1 MVTERNRPVLIV
13 GAGAGGLSASTLLAH
28 HGIQSLLID
37 RRREVFVYPKARNL
51 TFRTLE
57 ILRGVGLGG
66 AVAAAAEHI
75 SNMIGK
81 RTLSDAEAT
90 QVMGADFFP
99 SAEAVSPEPF
109 GKYCPQSK
117 LEPILLA
124 ESRRLGCD
132 VRYGVELVSLRQ
144 DDTGVVATIRDLDSG
159 ASQVVHTDYLIAA
172 DGTHSHIRRELGI
185 ATSGFGKLPLFF
197 VFIYFRAPWRQFVPE
212 LGDGD
217 AVQIKNGAVTGVLLA
232 AQGDLALFA
241 CTYSP
246 RRGETIDKFT
256 REWCRELILKVVGAP
271 IDINIVDI
279 APWQPYEQVA
289 DRFRQGRVFL
299 VGDAAHTMPPFKGGG
314 ANTAIHSAHNLAWK
328 LAAVLKGVAGP
339 ALLDTFEAE
348 RRPVGL
354 FAARQSLS
362 GPGASFFEAS
372 EDRPTLPAE
381 EDLPFFYM
389 IAGYKYRSRAVV
401 TNEALPSDPDK
412 VQLTDREQLHGEPG
426 TRLPH
431 AWVQRDGERVS
442 TLDLHGGGLLRLI
455 TGSDGAPWV
464 SAAGSVSASQAVQ
477 IDVYRIGP
485 EEAIQDLDG
494 RWAQLTGLSPDAA
507 LLVRPDDFVGW
518 QADALPRSPT
528 DELRK
533 VIRQILARDD

>member
-1 MVTERNRPVLIV
+1 VTERDHPVLIV

-28 HGIQSLLID
+28 HGIQSRLID
-37 RRREVFVYPKARNL
+37 RRREIFVYPKARNL

-57 ILRGVGLGG
+57 ILRDVGLGP
-66 AVAAAAEHI
+66 AVNAAAEPI
-75 SNMIGK
+75 SSIIGK
-81 RTLSDAEAT
+81 RALSDAEAT
-90 QVMGADFFP
+90 RVMGADSFP

-132 VRYGVELVSLRQ
+132 VRYGMELVSLRQ
-144 DDTGVVATIRDLDSG
+144 DETGVVATIKDLDSG
-159 ASQVVHTDYLIAA
+159 ASRVVHTEYLIAA

-217 AVQIKNGAVTGVLLA
+217 GVQIKNDAVTGVLVA
-232 AQGDLALFA
+232 AQGDLALFG

-246 RRGETIDKFT
+246 SRGEAIDMFT
-256 REWCRELILKVVGAP
+256 REWCQGLILKVIGAP
-271 IDINIVDI
+271 IDIEIVDI

-339 ALLDTFEAE
+339 ALLDTYEAE

-354 FAARQSLS
+354 FAARQSAT
-362 GPGASFFEAS
+362 GPGASFFETS

-401 TNEALPSDPDK
+401 TNETLPSDPD
-412 VQLTDREQLHGEPG
+412 VLQLVDGEQLRGEPG

-431 AWVQRDGERVS
+431 AWVRRDGERVS
-442 TLDLHGGGLLRLI
+442 TLDLHGGGLRLF
-455 TGSDGAPWV
+455 TGAGGAPWV
-464 SAAGSVSASQAVQ
+464 SAAGSVSASLTVP

-485 EEAIQDLDG
+485 EAIQDLDG
-494 RWAQLTGLSPDAA
+494 RWAQLTGLSPEAA
-507 LLVRPDDFVGW
+507 ILVRPDDFVGW
-518 QADALPRSPT
+518 RADTLPRSP
-528 DELRK
+528 DEELRK
-533 VIRQILARDD
+533 VVRQILSRD

>member
-1 MVTERNRPVLIV
+1 VTERNRLVLVV

-37 RRREVFVYPKARNL
+37 RRREIFVYPKARNL
-51 TFRTLE
+51 TFRSLE
-57 ILRGVGLGG
+57 ILRGVGLGP
-66 AVAAAAEHI
+66 AVNASADHI
-75 SNMIGK
+75 SNVVSK
-81 RTLSDAEAT
+81 HTLSDAAVT
-90 QVMGADFFP
+90 PALGADFFP

-117 LEPILLA
+117 LEPILVA

-132 VRYGVELVSLRQ
+132 VRYGVELMSLRQ
-144 DDTGVVATIRDLDSG
+144 DDTGVVATIKNLDNG
-159 ASQVVHTDYLIAA
+159 TSQVVHANYLIAA

-185 ATSGFGKLPLFF
+185 AVSGLGQLPIFV
-197 VFIYFRAPWRQFVPE
+197 VFIYFRAPWRQFVPG
-212 LGDGD
+212 LGDADG
-217 AVQIKNGAVTGVLLA
+217 VQINNASATGMLLA
-232 AQGDLALFA
+232 AQDDLAVFA
-241 CTYSP
+241 HTYFPS
-246 RRGETIDKFT
+246 RGETVGRFT
-256 REWCRELILKVVGAP
+256 PAWCRELILKAVGTP
-271 IDINIVDI
+271 IDIEIVDI

-289 DRFRQGRVFL
+289 DQFRCGRVFL
-299 VGDAAHTMPPFKGGG
+299 VGDSAHTMPPFKGGG

-328 LAAVLKGVAGP
+328 LAAVLNGTAGP
-339 ALLDTFEAE
+339 KLLDSYQAE

-354 FAARQSLS
+354 FAARQSLT
-362 GPGASFFEAS
+362 GPGASFLELAD
-372 EDRPTLPAE
+372 DRPTLPAGE
-381 EDLPFFYM
+381 ERPFFYM

-401 TNEALPSDPDK
+401 TNEPAPIDADQ
-412 VQLTDREQLHGEPG
+412 VQLVDGEQLHAEPG

-431 AWVQRDGERVS
+431 SWVQHNGKRVS
-442 TLDLHGGGLLRLI
+442 TLDLHGGGLRLF
-455 TGSDGAPWV
+455 TGASGAPWV
-464 SAAGSVSASQAVQ
+464 SAAASVSTSLGVP

-518 QADALPRSPT
+518 RADTLPPSPI

-533 VIRQILARDD
+533 VIRQIFARD

>member
-1 MVTERNRPVLIV
+1 MDGGRRVLIV
-13 GAGAGGLSASTLLAH
+13 GAGAGGLSASALLAH
-28 HGIQSLLID
+28 CGVRSIVVD

-57 ILRGVGLGG
+57 ILRGMGLGP
-66 AVAAAAEHI
+66 AVNASAERI
-75 SNMIGK
+75 SNLIGK

-90 QVMGADFFP
+90 PVVGADFFP

-132 VRYGVELVSLRQ
+132 VRYGAELASLRQ
-144 DDTGVVATIRDLDSG
+144 DDAGVTATIQDLDSG
-159 ASQVVHTDYLIAA
+159 ASQIVRADYLIAA
-172 DGTHSHIRRELGI
+172 DGTHSHIRRELGV
-185 ATSGFGKLPLFF
+185 ATSGFGQLPIFF

-217 AVQIKNGAVTGVLLA
+217 GVQIKNDAGSGVLVA

-241 CTYSP
+241 YTYLPS
-246 RRGETIDKFT
+246 RGETIDKFT
-256 REWCRELILKVVGAP
+256 PELCRELLLKMVGAP
-271 IDINIVDI
+271 IDIEIVDV

-289 DRFRQGRVFL
+289 NRFRCGRVFL
-299 VGDAAHTMPPFKGGG
+299 VGDSAHTMPPFKGGG

-328 LAAVLKGVAGP
+328 LAAVINSVAGP
-339 ALLDTFEAE
+339 ELLDTYQAE

-354 FAARQSLS
+354 FAARQSLT
-362 GPGASFFEAS
+362 GPGASFFEMS
-372 EDRPTLPAE
+372 EDRPNLPAE
-381 EDLPFFYM
+381 EDRPFFYM

-401 TNEALPSDPDK
+401 TNESPPSDPDEL
-412 VQLTDREQLHGEPG
+412 QLVDGEQLHGEPG
-426 TRLPH
+426 TRMPH
-431 AWVQRDGERVS
+431 VWVERDGECVS
-442 TLDLHGGGLLRLI
+442 TLDLHGDGLRLF
-455 TGSDGAPWV
+455 TGAGGAPWV
-464 SAAGSVSASQAVQ
+464 SAAASVSALLGVP

-485 EEAIQDLDG
+485 EEQIKDLDG
-494 RWAQLTGLSPDAA
+494 QWVRLTGLSPAAA

-518 QADALPRSPT
+518 RADTLPQSPA

-533 VIRQILARDD
+533 ATRQIYARE

>member
-1 MVTERNRPVLIV
+1 MVTERNRPVLVV

-28 HGIQSLLID
+28 HGIESLLVD
-37 RRREVFVYPKARNL
+37 RRREIFVYPKARNL
-51 TFRTLE
+51 TFRSLE
-57 ILRGVGLGG
+57 ILRGVGLGP
-66 AVAAAAEHI
+66 AVNASADHI
-75 SNMIGK
+75 SNVVSK
-81 RTLSDAEAT
+81 HTLSDAEVT
-90 QVMGADFFP
+90 PVWGADFFP

-144 DDTGVVATIRDLDSG
+144 DNAGVVATIKTLDSG
-159 ASQVVHTDYLIAA
+159 TSQVVHANYLIAA

-185 ATSGFGKLPLFF
+185 ATSGFGQLPIFV
-197 VFIYFRAPWRQFVPE
+197 VFIYFRAPWRQFVPG

-217 AVQIKNGAVTGVLLA
+217 GIQINNAGVTGMLLA
-232 AQGDLALFA
+232 AQDDLAVFVH
-241 CTYSP
+241 TYFP
-246 RRGETIDKFT
+246 NRGETVDRFT
-256 REWCRELILKVVGAP
+256 PAWCRELILKAVGVP
-271 IDINIVDI
+271 IDIEIVDI

-289 DRFRQGRVFL
+289 DQFRCGRVFL
-299 VGDAAHTMPPFKGGG
+299 VGDSAHTMPPFKGGG

-328 LAAVLKGVAGP
+328 LAAVLNGTAGP
-339 ALLDTFEAE
+339 ELLDSYQAE

-354 FAARQSLS
+354 FAARQSLT
-362 GPGASFFEAS
+362 GPGASLLELA
-372 EDRPTLPAE
+372 DGRPTLPAGE
-381 EDLPFFYM
+381 ERPFFYM
-389 IAGYKYRSRAVV
+389 IAGYKYRSHAVV
-401 TNEALPSDPDK
+401 TNEPAPIDADQ
-412 VQLTDREQLHGEPG
+412 VQLVDGEQLHGEPG

-431 AWVQRDGERVS
+431 AWVQHKGSRVS
-442 TLDLHGGGLLRLI
+442 TLDLHDGGLRLF
-455 TGSDGAPWV
+455 TGASGAPWV
-464 SAAGSVSASQAVQ
+464 SAAASVSASLGVP

-494 RWAQLTGLSPDAA
+494 RWAQLTGLLPDAA

-518 QADALPRSPT
+518 RADTLPRSPT

-533 VIRQILARDD
+533 VIRQIFARD

>member
-1 MVTERNRPVLIV
+1 MAERDYRVLIV
-13 GAGAGGLSASTLLAH
+13 GAGAGGLSAATLLAH
-28 HGIQSLLID
+28 HGVQSLLIE
-37 RRREVFVYPKARNL
+37 RRREVFIYPKARNL

-57 ILRGVGLGG
+57 ILRGIGLGR
-66 AVAAAAEHI
+66 AINEAAERI
-75 SNMIGK
+75 SNMITK

-90 QVMGADFFP
+90 RVVGTEFFP

-132 VRYGVELVSLRQ
+132 VRYGVELVSFRQ
-144 DDTGVVATIRDLDSG
+144 DDEGVVATVRDLDSG
-159 ASQVVHTDYLIAA
+159 ASQVLRAAYLIAA

-185 ATSGFGKLPLFF
+185 ATSGFGRLPLFF

-217 AVQIKNGAVTGVLLA
+217 GVQIRNEGVAGILVA

-256 REWCRELILKVVGAP
+256 PDWCRELILKVAGTP
-271 IDINIVDI
+271 IDVQIVDI

-289 DRFRQGRVFL
+289 DRFRCGRVFF
-299 VGDAAHTMPPFKGGG
+299 VGDSAHTMPPFKGGG

-328 LAAVLKGVAGP
+328 LAAALRGVGGP
-339 ALLDTFEAE
+339 NLLDTYEAE

-354 FAARQSLS
+354 FAARQSLT

-372 EDRPTLPAE
+372 EDRPTLPAG

-389 IAGYKYRSRAVV
+389 IAGYKYHSRAVV
-401 TNEALPSDPDK
+401 TNDPAPASDQ
-412 VQLTDREQLHGEPG
+412 VQLVDGEQLHGDPG

-431 AWVQRDGERVS
+431 AWVLRDGQRVS
-442 TLDLHGGGLLRLI
+442 TLDLHGDELQLF
-455 TGSDGAPWV
+455 TGAEGAPWIT
-464 SAAGSVSASQAVQ
+464 AAASVSASVGVP
-477 IDVYRIGP
+477 IDVFRIGS
-485 EEAIQDLDG
+485 ETIQDLDG
-494 RWAQLTGLSPDAA
+494 MWAQLTGLSPEAA
-507 LLVRPDDFVGW
+507 LLVRPDDFVAW
-518 QADALPRSPT
+518 RADSLPQSPT

-533 VIRQILARDD
+533 AVDQILARC